1 MIIQEGT
8 DLRGMLLDMLEG
20 WAVTQ
25 ISVTNEI
32 PSYDGQQ
39 TIVLKVAKKRAETQ
53 TATAS
58 RETGSSS

>member
-53 TATAS
+53 TATA
-58 RETGSSS
+58 